1 MRLHIKSLVMV
12 PNIKSST
19 VEINPNVEVIDN
31 FLDSYRFNQ
40 LQSCIFDNSFG
51 WYYYPGINGK
61 DNPRGSYQFT
71 HGFVVNDSISDSTNF
86 PLMASIANTLNCNR
100 LIRIK
105 ANLNPRTIFHRN
117 GGYHWDS
124 LANFG
129 MKVAILYI
137 NTNNGWTDIKGY
149 GKVKCVANR
158 LVKFHSSM
166 EHAGISC
173 TDEKRKVVL
182 NFNYE

>member
-1 MRLHIKSLVMV
+1 MRLHSKNLVM
-12 PNIKSST
+12 
-19 VEINPNVEVIDN
+19 VEVIDN
-31 FLDSYRFNQ
+31 FLPLYQFNQ
-40 LQSCIFDNSFG
+40 IQSCILDTYFNWYFDNG
-51 WYYYPGINGK
+51 ILGEDIPPGF
-61 DNPRGSYQFT
+61 YQFT
-71 HGFVVNDSISDSTNF
+71 HGFSSKVNKADSNLS
-86 PLMASIANTLNCNR
+86 PLLEFCINKIGVNR
-100 LIRIK
+100 LIRVK
-105 ANLNPRTIFHRN
+105 ANLNPRTVFHRN
-117 GGYHWDS
+117 GGYHLDQINNPS
-124 LANFG
+124 I
-129 MKVAILYI
+129 KVAILYI

>member
-1 MRLHIKSLVMV
+1 MRLLIKSLVMV

-19 VEINPNVEVIDN
+19 VKIDSNVEVIDN
-31 FLDSYRFNQ
+31 FLDSYRFEQ
-40 LQSCIFDNSFG
+40 LQSCILDQNFD
-51 WYYYPGINGK
+51 WYYLDGINGD

-71 HGFVVNDSISDSTNF
+71 HGFVVNDTIKDSTNF
-86 PLMASIANTLNCNR
+86 PLISSICNS
-100 LIRIK
+100 LGCNKLQRIK
-105 ANLNPRTIFHRN
+105 VNLNPRTIFHRN
-117 GGYHWDS
+117 GGYHLDIS
-124 LANFG
+124 SSFF

-137 NTNNGWTDIKGY
+137 NTNNGWTNIKGH

-173 TDEKRKVVL
+173 TDEKIKVVV

>member
-1 MRLHIKSLVMV
+1 MV

-19 VEINPNVEVIDN
+19 MEIHPNVEVIDS
-31 FLDSYRFNQ
+31 FLDSYRFKQ
-40 LQSCIFDNSFG
+40 LQSCIFDQNFD
-51 WYYYPGINGK
+51 WYYNNGITG
-61 DNPRGSYQFT
+61 DNKPPGSYQFT
-71 HGFVVNDSISDSTNF
+71 HGFVVNDSIKDSTNF
-86 PLMASIANTLNCNR
+86 PMVASIANSLECNK
-100 LIRIK
+100 LLRIK

-117 GGYHWDS
+117 GGYHWDTES
-124 LANFG
+124 NIF

>member
-1 MRLHIKSLVMV
+1 MRLLIKSLVMV

-19 VEINPNVEVIDN
+19 VKIDSNVEVIDN

-40 LQSCIFDNSFG
+40 LQSCILGPSFD
-51 WYYYPGINGK
+51 WYYNNGILT
-61 DNPRGSYQFT
+61 DDTPRGTYQFI
-71 HGFVVNDSISDSTNF
+71 HKFVVHDSIRDSNLY
-86 PLMASIANTLNCNR
+86 PLLESCINKIGVNR
-100 LIRIK
+100 LIRVK
-105 ANLNPRTIFHRN
+105 ANLNPRTLFHRN
-117 GGYHWDS
+117 GGYHWDEINNLS
-124 LANFG
+124 

-173 TDEKRKVVL
+173 TDEKIKVVV